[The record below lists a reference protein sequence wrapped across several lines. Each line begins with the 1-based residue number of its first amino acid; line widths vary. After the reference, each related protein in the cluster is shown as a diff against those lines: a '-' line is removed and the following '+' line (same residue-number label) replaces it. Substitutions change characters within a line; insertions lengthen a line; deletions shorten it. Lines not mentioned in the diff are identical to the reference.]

1 MLATRALAP
10 SSTIGDNMEKLTS
23 LFIGTVFVLL
33 VTSVTVAVTLVL
45 AYFSLNI
52 FFEIHNMIYGY

>member
-1 MLATRALAP
+1 
-10 SSTIGDNMEKLTS
+10 MEKLTS